1 MSRDIN
7 ALVLAELEK
16 PQVKVALFAEIET
29 DAGFVRAFAGIGD
42 ITIDGKLW
50 RGTGIDG
57 KVSTVEETTDG
68 RAAGLVYEL
77 SGIPEQL
84 VSDSLQAIRH
94 KYLATLY
101 MGVFD
106 EQNRLIG
113 ELTPFD
119 RGLTDVP
126 ELTDDGQTATIRI
139 STEKRSVDQQRPRV
153 RRYTPE
159 DQRIDDPT
167 DKGFDYVAGLQD
179 AKIQWGRA

>member
-1 MSRDIN
+1 MRDIDE
-7 ALVLAELEK
+7 LVLAELAK

-29 DAGFVRAFAGIGD
+29 EAGYVRAFAGLGD
-42 ITIDGKLW
+42 ITVDGKLW
-50 RGTGIDG
+50 KGTGIDG
-57 KVSTVEETTDG
+57 KISTVEETTDG

-77 SGIPEQL
+77 SGIPSEL
-84 VSDSLQAIRH
+84 VSISIQSIRH
-94 KYLATLY
+94 KYMATLY

-106 EQNRLIG
+106 ERNRLIG

-126 ELTDDGQTATIRI
+126 ELVDGIETATIRI
-139 STEKRSVDQQRPRV
+139 STEKRAVDQQRSRI

-159 DQRIDDPT
+159 DQQIDDAT

-179 AKIQWGRA
+179 QKIIWGRS